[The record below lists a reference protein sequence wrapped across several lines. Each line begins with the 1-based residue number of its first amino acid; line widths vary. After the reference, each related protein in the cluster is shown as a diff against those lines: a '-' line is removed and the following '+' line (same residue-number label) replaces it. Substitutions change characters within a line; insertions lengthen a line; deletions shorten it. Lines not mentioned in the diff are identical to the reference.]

1 MEDFINELRDEFR
14 LKLNIDYAMTQK
26 FGELH
31 ILCDKVYE
39 VTIAEVAEQKGIK
52 IDSLHTY

>member
-14 LKLNIDYAMTQK
+14 LKLNVDYAMTRK
-26 FGELH
+26 YDELH
-31 ILCDKVYE
+31 ILCDMVYAE
-39 VTIAEVAEQKGIK
+39 TINEVAEKRGIK